1 MYLKHGNRFGHTRMV
16 LLGNVCEVKASFGPF
31 LDCVRLSRKIGSWF
45 ATNVPRAWKSFS
57 AHPMVLRGVVS
68 HVEACFGAFGGSVTL
83 GTRWVHGLRR
93 MYLGHGNHFG
103 HTR

>member
-1 MYLKHGNRFGHTRMV
+1 MWKLV
-16 LLGNVCEVKASFGPF
+16 LVHLEVV
-31 LDCVRLSRKIGSWF
+31 LILRKIGARF
-45 ATNVPRAWKSFS
+45 APNVPRAWKSFS

-68 HVEACFGAFGGSVTL
+68 HVEARFGAFGGSVTL

-103 HTR
+103 HTRWYS